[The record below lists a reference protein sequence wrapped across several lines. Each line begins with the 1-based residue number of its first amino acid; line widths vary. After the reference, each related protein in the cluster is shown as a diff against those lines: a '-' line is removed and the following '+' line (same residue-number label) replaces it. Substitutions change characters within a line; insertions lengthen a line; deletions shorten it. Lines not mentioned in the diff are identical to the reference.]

1 MLINKLTIEGEPI
14 MRNSYNYK
22 KIWIK
27 HNGEIPKDENGL
39 SYEIHHIN
47 GDPTDD
53 RIENLICVSI
63 KEHFDIHNEN
73 GDYKACELIAGRMNN
88 PSLGRKMSE
97 KYKKGGI
104 LKDCIDNDEDFYIDD
119 NELYFVS
126 DFTGKSTSNRDS
138 VLVVSMQK
146 KCILIDIR
154 NLTSFNRIYL
164 NSKNKNR

>member
-1 MLINKLTIEGEPI
+1 MDRYKYFKFIEKYEKLENIIYFFIKKYINEFKLY
-14 MRNSYNYK
+14 SYAT
-22 KIWIK
+22 
-27 HNGEIPKDENGL
+27 KDT
-39 SYEIHHIN
+39 SF
-47 GDPTDD
+47 
-53 RIENLICVSI
+53 I
-63 KEHFDIHNEN
+63 KECMNFVKKEYNIKGIEI
-73 GDYKACELIAGRMNN
+73 IA
-88 PSLGRKMSE
+88 PVIYILFSE

-138 VLVVSMQK
+138 VLVVSMLK

>member
-1 MLINKLTIEGEPI
+1 MQKPVIYIL
-14 MRNSYNYK
+14 
-22 KIWIK
+22 
-27 HNGEIPKDENGL
+27 
-39 SYEIHHIN
+39 
-47 GDPTDD
+47 
-53 RIENLICVSI
+53 
-63 KEHFDIHNEN
+63 F
-73 GDYKACELIAGRMNN
+73 
-88 PSLGRKMSE
+88 SE

-138 VLVVSMQK
+138 VLVVSMLK